1 MTPVFHYMLTGRG
14 FGSEINNLLFALQY
28 AKDQSKPEPP
38 VFVLNSQH
46 WNAGVDRGW
55 EDYFEPSPLWHSS
68 LDSTRLRAVNG
79 LIFLAVKGGLYLND
93 YPSVWDRNLS
103 GKHVVFK
110 SVLKTIAGRHIF
122 LFFPLFGQAREAGRQ
137 QMMKDPV
144 ALKSSLHQFLLSL
157 WRPKQTIQKEIE
169 QSRIAGKYA
178 CLHIRRG
185 DKIATGEDIHYA
197 VSVYAERLKALKL
210 STPTVLVLCDD
221 YRAFEELQDA
231 LPEYQLLTNTPSNV
245 RGHDQRT
252 FNRQPKEV
260 IYQDTV
266 RFIVDIEL
274 ARNAQVF
281 IGSHHS
287 NVFRLVEYFKLKN
300 CYSVAPDFRDIV

>member
-1 MTPVFHYMLTGRG
+1 M
-14 FGSEINNLLFALQY
+14 
-28 AKDQSKPEPP
+28 
-38 VFVLNSQH
+38 
-46 WNAGVDRGW
+46 
-55 EDYFEPSPLWHSS
+55 
-68 LDSTRLRAVNG
+68 
-79 LIFLAVKGGLYLND
+79 
-93 YPSVWDRNLS
+93 
-103 GKHVVFK
+103 
-110 SVLKTIAGRHIF
+110 
-122 LFFPLFGQAREAGRQ
+122 
-137 QMMKDPV
+137 
-144 ALKSSLHQFLLSL
+144 
-157 WRPKQTIQKEIE
+157 
-169 QSRIAGKYA
+169 
-178 CLHIRRG
+178 
-185 DKIATGEDIHYA
+185 
-197 VSVYAERLKALKL
+197 KALKL
-210 STPTVLVLCDD
+210 STPTVLVLCDY

-300 CYSVAPDFRDIV
+300 CYSVAPDFQDIV